1 MKPPRRRILSG
12 VETAVLMKSARRCA
26 LCFHLNGDLMEKRGQ
41 IAHLDGNRSNR
52 AEDNLAWM
60 CTDHHSLFDSKTSQ
74 HKNYTISEVKA
85 ARTKLYELV
94 ETGNYL
100 SPATAHPYLEAE
112 ADKKILR
119 DILEK
124 VPSNGSI
131 RFLRMKNFGHSF
143 DWKQL
148 ENIEFFLS
156 RRVGPEHEF
165 LDSELETARRKF
177 HKECQA
183 FMGVLSLNVY
193 RTEKGFYSVPNE
205 WKWEYPKRL
214 KDTVNEINTAA
225 EDVCIAYNELVRLAR
240 KKLAV

>member
-41 IAHLDGNRSNR
+41 IAHVDGNRSNR

-74 HKNYTISEVKA
+74 HKNYTIPEVKA
-85 ARTKLYELV
+85 ARTRLYELV

-100 SPATAHPYLEAE
+100 SPATAQPYLQAE

-119 DILEK
+119 DLLEIM
-124 VPSNGSI
+124 PSNGSI
-131 RFLRMKNFGHSF
+131 RFVRDNSFGNSF
-143 DWKQL
+143 KWEWLKD
-148 ENIEFFLS
+148 IEVFFYD
-156 RRVGPEHEF
+156 RAGPEHEF
-165 LDSELETARRKF
+165 LDSELEMARGKL
-177 HKECQA
+177 HKECGA
-183 FMGVLSLNVY
+183 LLDVLSLNTWT
-193 RTEKGFYSVPNE
+193 TEKGFQSIPQE
-205 WKWEYPKRL
+205 WEWENPTRWKETLSEFR
-214 KDTVNEINTAA
+214 TARNA
-225 EDVCIAYNELVRLAR
+225 VCSTYDDLVRLAR